1 MNFTDAQ
8 IQTLEKELEILKKKK
23 REEDFPVPLRKRIFK
38 GDLYTWVKTPD
49 GPTYVVENKE
59 NLEKIELRRLFTKEI
74 ALTCTALELL
84 NPKRFRF
91 DGTLK

>member
-1 MNFTDAQ
+1 
-8 IQTLEKELEILKKKK
+8 LELDKQEKKLT
-23 REEDFPVPLRKRIFK
+23 PMRKRIFK

-49 GPTYVVENKE
+49 GPTFVVENKE

-84 NPKRFRF
+84 DPERFRF
-91 DGTLK
+91 DGTLSNP